1 MIFVSAEI
9 IAGER
14 QAEELGA
21 SLAAEMMFYAVASA
35 VLANEVDTIMELSL
49 STQFLL
55 LEILKSTFLSDIEAQ
70 AERAGGGRTLR
81 NRKGRDAGPGSY
93 SNF

>member
-1 MIFVSAEI
+1 MIFVSTETI
-9 IAGER
+9 TGER

-35 VLANEVDTIMELSL
+35 VLANEVATITEISY
-49 STQFLL
+49 TQFSLF
-55 LEILKSTFLSDIEAQ
+55 EILISTLLSDIEAQ

-81 NRKGRDAGPGSY
+81 NRKGRDAGPGTH

>member
-1 MIFVSAEI
+1 MIFVSTETI
-9 IAGER
+9 TGER

-35 VLANEVDTIMELSL
+35 VLANEVDTIS
-49 STQFLL
+49 L
-55 LEILKSTFLSDIEAQ
+55 LEILKALSCQILKHKRGEQ
-70 AERAGGGRTLR
+70 EEEELLELEREEMLDQVPTTH
-81 NRKGRDAGPGSY
+81 

>member
-1 MIFVSAEI
+1 MILVSTEI
-9 IAGER
+9 SAGAK

-35 VLANEVDTIMELSL
+35 VLANEVATITEISY
-49 STQFLL
+49 TQFSLF
-55 LEILKSTFLSDIEAQ
+55 EILKSTLLSDIEAQ
-70 AERAGGGRTLR
+70 AERAGGRRALR
-81 NRKGRDAGPGSY
+81 NRKGRDAEAGTH

>member
-1 MIFVSAEI
+1 MILVSTEI
-9 IAGER
+9 IAGEK

-35 VLANEVDTIMELSL
+35 VLANEVDTITELSY
-49 STQFLL
+49 TQFSL

-81 NRKGRDAGPGSY
+81 NRKGRDAGPGTH

>member
-1 MIFVSAEI
+1 MILVSTEI
-9 IAGER
+9 CEGER

-35 VLANEVDTIMELSL
+35 VLANEVDTSMELSD
-49 STQFLL
+49 TQFSL

-81 NRKGRDAGPGSY
+81 NRKGRNAGPGNHC
-93 SNF
+93 NF